1 MVCSHTAAVGS
12 GSRRIDARY
21 HADRA
26 VHCAHSSRLSFLVP
40 EIRMSSFPRR
50 YCRLKIYLH
59 IATVESGSRH
69 IDDRNLADLPVH
81 CAHTSRLSLLVRRYG
96 TADSS
101 GYRERTEMHDL
112 ADLLV
117 PRSYSSCLSAHVR
130 HGAPHMLALLSLS
143 IFGCRNGIEM
153 LRRPGPC

>member
-1 MVCSHTAAVGS
+1 MVCSHTAAAGS

-21 HADRA
+21 HADRP

-40 EIRMSSFPRR
+40 EIRMSSFSRR
-50 YCRLKIYLH
+50 CRLKIYLH

-69 IDDRNLADLPVH
+69 IDDRSLADLPFH
-81 CAHTSRLSLLVRRYG
+81 CAHTSRLSLLVRHG

-101 GYRERTEMHDL
+101 GYRERIEMHDL
-112 ADLLV
+112 ADLLA

-130 HGAPHMLALLSLS
+130 HGAPNMLALLSLS
-143 IFGCRNGIEM
+143 IFGCRDGIEM
-153 LRRPGPC
+153 LRHPGPC